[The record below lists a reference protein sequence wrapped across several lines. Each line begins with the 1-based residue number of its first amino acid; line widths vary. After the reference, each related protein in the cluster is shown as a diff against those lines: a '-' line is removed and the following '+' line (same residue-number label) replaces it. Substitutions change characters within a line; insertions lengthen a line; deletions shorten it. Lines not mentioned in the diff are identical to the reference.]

1 MIIMRYIITIIFSI
15 YFATQFVYSW
25 DLESKNTYVDGNILD
40 RFTNNKKIPVD
51 TLDIDESILDEK
63 VIIGEDTVSIV
74 IPQKNYGRYDR
85 GLYNYLIIPKGQWAF
100 GLTASYGEFNT
111 DDIQVLSIL
120 KNLDLKIK
128 AYSLKPSI
136 TYFFNNN
143 QCIGLNLNYTRTIT
157 DLSNLSV
164 DFDDDIN
171 FSLHDVSYYSE
182 NYSTSAFYRYYVGLG
197 SQKRF
202 AVYNEVA
209 LGFGSGSSRFKRIYN
224 DEPKDTKTT
233 STTASLNFSP
243 GICVFMMDNASF
255 NVSFG
260 VFGVKMS
267 KEKQVTDGKYEGSRF
282 SSGANFKF
290 NIFNINFGLAIYI

>member
-1 MIIMRYIITIIFSI
+1 MIIMRYIITIIFNL
-15 YFATQFVYSW
+15 YFATQFAYSW
-25 DLESKNTYVDGNILD
+25 DLEPETTYVDGNILD

-197 SQKRF
+197 RQKRF

-267 KEKQVTDGKYEGSRF
+267 KEKQVTDGQYEGSRF

>member
-1 MIIMRYIITIIFSI
+1 MIIMRYIVTIIFSI
-15 YFATQFVYSW
+15 YFATQFAYSW
-25 DLESKNTYVDGNILD
+25 NLESEHTYVDGNFLEK
-40 RFTNNKKIPVD
+40 FTNNKKIPVD
-51 TLDIDESILDEK
+51 SLDIDESILDEK

-100 GLTASYGEFNT
+100 GLTASYGEFDT

-197 SQKRF
+197 RQKRF

-209 LGFGSGSSRFKRIYN
+209 LGFGSGTSRFKRIYN

-267 KEKQVTDGKYEGSRF
+267 KEKQVTDGQYEGSRF

>member
-40 RFTNNKKIPVD
+40 RFTINKKNPVD
-51 TLDIDESILDEK
+51 TLYIDESILDEK

-74 IPQKNYGRYDR
+74 IPQKNNGRYDR

-197 SQKRF
+197 RQKRF

-243 GICVFMMDNASF
+243 GRCVFMMDNASF

>member
-1 MIIMRYIITIIFSI
+1 MRNLLFIILYLLTFSPVVGREFEPEQQ
-15 YFATQFVYSW
+15 YDANV
-25 DLESKNTYVDGNILD
+25 LD
-40 RFTNNKKIPVD
+40 RFTDNNKIPVD
-51 TLDIDESILDEK
+51 TTDIDPAIFDEK
-63 VIIGEDTVSIV
+63 VIVGNDTVSIV

-100 GLTASYGEFNT
+100 GLTASYGEFDT
-111 DDIQVLSIL
+111 EDVQVLSII

-136 TYFFNNN
+136 TYFFDNN
-143 QCIGLNLNYTRTIT
+143 QCVGVNLNYTRTLT
-157 DLSNLSV
+157 DLANLSV
-164 DFDDDIN
+164 DFDEDIN

-182 NYSTSAFYRYYVGLG
+182 SYSTSLFYRYYVGLG
-197 SQKRF
+197 REKRF

-209 LGFGSGSSRFKRIYN
+209 LGFGSGSSRFKRVYN
-224 DEPKDTKTT
+224 DVPKDTKTT
-233 STTASLNFSP
+233 STSASLNFSP
-243 GICVFMMDNASF
+243 GVCVFLMDNASF

-260 VFGVKMS
+260 VFGIKLK
-267 KEKQVTDGKYEGSRF
+267 KEKQVTDGQYEGSSF

>member
-1 MIIMRYIITIIFSI
+1 MRNLLFIILYLLTFSPVVGREFEPEQQ
-15 YFATQFVYSW
+15 Y
-25 DLESKNTYVDGNILD
+25 DGNVLD
-40 RFTNNKKIPVD
+40 RFTDNNKIPVD
-51 TLDIDESILDEK
+51 TTDIDPAIFDEK
-63 VIIGEDTVSIV
+63 VIVGNDTVSIV

-100 GLTASYGEFNT
+100 GLTASYGEFDT
-111 DDIQVLSIL
+111 EDVQVLSII

-136 TYFFNNN
+136 TYFFDNN
-143 QCIGLNLNYTRTIT
+143 QCVGVNLNYTRTLT
-157 DLSNLSV
+157 DLANLSV
-164 DFDDDIN
+164 DFDEDIN

-182 NYSTSAFYRYYVGLG
+182 SYSTSLFYRYYVGLG
-197 SQKRF
+197 REKRF

-209 LGFGSGSSRFKRIYN
+209 LGFGSGSSRFKRVYN
-224 DEPKDTKTT
+224 DVPKDTKTT
-233 STTASLNFSP
+233 STSASLNFSP
-243 GICVFMMDNASF
+243 GVCVFLMDNASF

-260 VFGVKMS
+260 VFGLKLK
-267 KEKQVTDGKYEGSRF
+267 KEKQVTDGQYEGSSF

>member
-128 AYSLKPSI
+128 AY
-136 TYFFNNN
+136 Y
-143 QCIGLNLNYTRTIT
+143 
-157 DLSNLSV
+157 
-164 DFDDDIN
+164 
-171 FSLHDVSYYSE
+171 H
-182 NYSTSAFYRYYVGLG
+182 
-197 SQKRF
+197 
-202 AVYNEVA
+202 
-209 LGFGSGSSRFKRIYN
+209 
-224 DEPKDTKTT
+224 KT
-233 STTASLNFSP
+233 
-243 GICVFMMDNASF
+243 
-255 NVSFG
+255 
-260 VFGVKMS
+260 
-267 KEKQVTDGKYEGSRF
+267 
-282 SSGANFKF
+282 
-290 NIFNINFGLAIYI
+290 

>member
-15 YFATQFVYSW
+15 YFATQFAYSW
-25 DLESKNTYVDGNILD
+25 DFESENTYVDGNILD

-197 SQKRF
+197 RQKRF

>member
-197 SQKRF
+197 RQKRF

-224 DEPKDTKTT
+224 DEPKDTETT

>member
-1 MIIMRYIITIIFSI
+1 MIIMRYIITIIFSL
-15 YFATQFVYSW
+15 YFATQFAYSW
-25 DLESKNTYVDGNILD
+25 NFESENTYVDGNILD

-197 SQKRF
+197 RQKRF

-267 KEKQVTDGKYEGSRF
+267 KEKQVTDGQYEGSRF

>member
-1 MIIMRYIITIIFSI
+1 MRYIITIIFSF
-15 YFATQFVYSW
+15 YFATQFAYSW
-25 DLESKNTYVDGNILD
+25 DLEPVNTYVDGNILD

-51 TLDIDESILDEK
+51 TLDIDKSILDEK

-197 SQKRF
+197 RQKRF

-267 KEKQVTDGKYEGSRF
+267 KEKQVTDGQYEGSRF

>member
-51 TLDIDESILDEK
+51 TLDIDKSILDEK

-197 SQKRF
+197 RQKRF

>member
-15 YFATQFVYSW
+15 YFATQFAYSW
-25 DLESKNTYVDGNILD
+25 DLESENTYVDGNILD

-51 TLDIDESILDEK
+51 TLDIDDSILDEK

-111 DDIQVLSIL
+111 DDVQVLSIL

-197 SQKRF
+197 RQKRF

-260 VFGVKMS
+260 VFGVKMT
-267 KEKQVTDGKYEGSRF
+267 KEKQVTDGQYEGSRF

>member
-15 YFATQFVYSW
+15 YFATQFAYSW
-25 DLESKNTYVDGNILD
+25 DLEPVNTYVDGNILD

-51 TLDIDESILDEK
+51 TLDIDKSILDEK

-197 SQKRF
+197 RQKRF

-267 KEKQVTDGKYEGSRF
+267 KEKQVTDGQYEGSRF